1 MTLEIRWFFPG
12 TIPENEVEDWFLDNP
27 RFGER
32 LTEKHGK
39 TREDIYLLT
48 PGNSDIG
55 AKLREG
61 KFEIKL
67 RQVQQEFIDLAGGVS
82 GKSEVWHK
90 WKWPYA
96 RTKKDKKINEVVTN
110 SFLARTPE
118 KLRVT
123 IWKQRWQ
130 RKFKPA
136 SPEDLDPVPKSQKDL
151 SWRISAELT
160 GLQIKGGTLVDHG
173 DRSLRKP

>member
-1 MTLEIRWFFPG
+1 M
-12 TIPENEVEDWFLDNP
+12 
-27 RFGER
+27 
-32 LTEKHGK
+32 
-39 TREDIYLLT
+39 
-48 PGNSDIG
+48 
-55 AKLREG
+55 
-61 KFEIKL
+61 
-67 RQVQQEFIDLAGGVS
+67 
-82 GKSEVWHK
+82 
-90 WKWPYA
+90 
-96 RTKKDKKINEVVTN
+96 TN

-160 GLQIKGGTLVDHG
+160 RLQIKGAPWWTMSIEVRENPD
-173 DRSLRKP
+173 DPSLFFQQSVHWMLQDYPGPLLQIDNYSSYPEWLALL